1 MQGGRTHTL
10 KGHIVWTGNI
20 SSLNYIH
27 SLSLCLSMEHTH
39 VNNQDRKSFKY
50 TKDHNKAI
58 VCKTAVLQKPQPPEP
73 ETPTR
78 TER

>member
-1 MQGGRTHTL
+1 
-10 KGHIVWTGNI
+10 
-20 SSLNYIH
+20 
-27 SLSLCLSMEHTH
+27 MEHTH

-58 VCKTAVLQKPQPPEP
+58 VCKTAVLQKPQLPEP

-78 TER
+78 TERWLRYDRQEEKEKQERPYVVSLIIMQSE